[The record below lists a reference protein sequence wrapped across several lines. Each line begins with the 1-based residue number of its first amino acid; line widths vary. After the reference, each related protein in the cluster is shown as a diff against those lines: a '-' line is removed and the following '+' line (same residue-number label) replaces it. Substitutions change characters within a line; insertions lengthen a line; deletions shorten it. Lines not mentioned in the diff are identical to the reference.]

1 MAHFAKVVD
10 GIVEQVIVADT
21 KEWCENNL
29 GGTWIQTSYNTI
41 GNKYIGEAT
50 TETKI
55 VENPEWFEMPY
66 PQWCGKERYI
76 EVTVPKE
83 PLHKNYAGIGYSW
96 DGEGFAPPQP
106 YPSWSLD
113 LFSYQWQAPVAMPE
127 DDKRYT
133 WDEATTSW
141 VEVVL

>member
-21 KEWCENNL
+21 KEWCEANL

-41 GNKYIGEAT
+41 GNKHTLGGT
-50 TETKI
+50 
-55 VENPEWFEMPY
+55 
-66 PQWCGKERYI
+66 
-76 EVTVPKE
+76 

-96 DGEGFAPPQP
+96 DGTGFAAPQP
-106 YPSWSLD
+106 FPSWSLD
-113 LFSYQWQAPVAMPE
+113 LFSYLWQAPVAMPE
-127 DDKRYT
+127 DGKRYD

-141 VEVVL
+141 VEVNL